1 MSTDFIAF
9 CRAPS
14 AAPVAA
20 SATREARS
28 GSQHCG
34 GGAGGGGGEYGGRG
48 GGRSTRSGAW
58 AGSAGVQ
65 RRQCHWSTTGG
76 TSVCSTASFGVSV
89 FSGVV
94 RTPPCPAQKAS
105 ASSACT
111 GSAGAPLL

>member
-1 MSTDFIAF
+1 MCLDNVTGASGVEGEESGIAGSFIASRAPMSTDFIAF

-34 GGAGGGGGEYGGRG
+34 GGAGGGGGEYGGKG

-65 RRQCHWSTTGG
+65 RQCHWSTTGG
-76 TSVCSTASFGVSV
+76 TSVCSTASL
-89 FSGVV
+89 
-94 RTPPCPAQKAS
+94 A
-105 ASSACT
+105 
-111 GSAGAPLL
+111 